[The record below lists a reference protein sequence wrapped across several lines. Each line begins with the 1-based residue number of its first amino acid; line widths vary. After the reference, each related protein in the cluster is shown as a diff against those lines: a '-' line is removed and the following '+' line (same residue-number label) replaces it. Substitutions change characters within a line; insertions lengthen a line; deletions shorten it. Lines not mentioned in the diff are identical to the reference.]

1 MPKITAN
8 IGSGPHSRVSVRP
21 PMFHLDGQFGGT
33 LRHRAPSQLFAVAGV
48 VAALALIGTGVTAL
62 KGSVLG
68 FNGWPTSPH
77 ARTEPLQLPSTPLP
91 ASGTTVSTRGGNGG
105 NGGTGDGL
113 TVTAPGATLGGL
125 AGAGAAGGVAVTP
138 TTGVPGPGAT
148 PGVPGPGGN
157 INGGRAVGVPGNQ
170 PGTGIGTGNFNTND
184 VDS

>member
-1 MPKITAN
+1 MPKRTAN

-77 ARTEPLQLPSTPLP
+77 ARTEPLQLPATPLP
-91 ASGTTVSTRGGNGG
+91 AEGTTISARGG

-113 TVTAPGATLGGL
+113 TVTAPGATLGGF
-125 AGAGAAGGVAVTP
+125 AGAGPARGGAGTP
-138 TTGVPGPGAT
+138 TPRVPPPGAT
-148 PGVPGPGGN
+148 PGGPLPPRPNNRGPPARRPRHQPPG
-157 INGGRAVGVPGNQ
+157 
-170 PGTGIGTGNFNTND
+170 
-184 VDS
+184 